1 MMEKMAKRDYY
12 EVLGVSK
19 NASSEEIKKAYR
31 KVAIK
36 YHPDKNP
43 NNKKEAE
50 EKFKEAAEAYSVL
63 SNPER
68 RQRYDQFGHSDSSS
82 RYYDGTSEGMNME
95 DIFSSFGDIFGEA
108 FGERGFGFGG
118 KRSIKGNDLRI
129 RVKLTLKEISQGIE
143 KKVKV
148 KRMKVAP
155 GVLLKKCDICNGSG
169 NVTHF
174 TNTFIGRMRS
184 TSLCKKCQGVGK
196 IINYLP
202 KGANSQGLIKEEE
215 LVSIEIP
222 YGLFDGVHL
231 KVYGKGNEAPFGAG
245 DPGDLLVLIEEMP
258 HKNLKREGHNLH
270 YDLYIS
276 ISDAVL
282 GSFKEIPTINGK
294 VRVQIDSGTQS
305 GKTLRLKG
313 KGLPYFESKKYGDLL
328 IHVNVWTPKKLTSE
342 QKYFFEKMKNAENFI
357 PKPSRLEK
365 SFFEKV
371 REMF

>member
-1 MMEKMAKRDYY
+1 MAKRDYY
-12 EVLGVSK
+12 EVLGVYK

-31 KVAIK
+31 RIAIK

-68 RQRYDQFGHSDSSS
+68 RQRYDQFGHTDSYSS
-82 RYYDGTSEGMNME
+82 GTSEGMNME

-108 FGERGFGFGG
+108 LGDRGFSSFGLGG

-196 IINYLP
+196 IINYIP

-222 YGLFDGVHL
+222 YGLFDGVQL
-231 KVYGKGNEAPFGAG
+231 KVYG
-245 DPGDLLVLIEEMP
+245 
-258 HKNLKREGHNLH
+258 
-270 YDLYIS
+270 
-276 ISDAVL
+276 
-282 GSFKEIPTINGK
+282 
-294 VRVQIDSGTQS
+294 
-305 GKTLRLKG
+305 
-313 KGLPYFESKKYGDLL
+313 
-328 IHVNVWTPKKLTSE
+328 
-342 QKYFFEKMKNAENFI
+342 
-357 PKPSRLEK
+357 
-365 SFFEKV
+365 
-371 REMF
+371 